1 MRVFPQICIAFMLL
15 PPLLF
20 ADLLETVLHTQQLRV
35 CIWPEYYG
43 ISYLNPRTQKLSGI
57 DVDLAQEFAS
67 TLGVSVRFVQSSF
80 ATLIQDLLSHRC
92 DIAMFAIGITPER
105 QKYLRFTSPHLQ
117 SDIYAIVSKSNNRIQ
132 TWDDIDQEGVVVTV
146 AKGTYHVKL
155 MQNALRKASLHVV
168 DSLHAREQEVESG
181 RADVMMSDYPF
192 STQLLVEKEWAK
204 RIAPTSSFHPTSY
217 AWALDKNEE
226 ALCSRAEAFM
236 QTIKR
241 DGRLQTIAK
250 RYALDPIVLVTP
262 P

>member
-1 MRVFPQICIAFMLL
+1 MRVFPRICLALMLL
-15 PPLLF
+15 SSFLF
-20 ADLLETVLHTQQLRV
+20 ADLLETVLQTKQLRV

-67 TLGVSVRFVQSSF
+67 TLGVNVRFVQSSF
-80 ATLIQDLLSHRC
+80 ATLIQDVSTHRC

-105 QKYLRFTSPHLQ
+105 QNYLRFTSPHLQ

-132 TWDDIDQEGVVVTV
+132 TWEDIDQKGVVVTV
-146 AKGTYHVKL
+146 AKGTYHVEL
-155 MQNALRKASLHVV
+155 MQNVLRKASLHVV
-168 DSLHAREQEVESG
+168 DSLREREREVESG

-192 STQLLVEKEWAK
+192 STQLLAEKEWAK
-204 RIAPTSSFHPTSY
+204 RIAPTSSFHQTSY

-226 ALCSRAEAFM
+226 ALYAHAEAFM
-236 QTIKR
+236 QTIKH

-250 RYALDPIVLVTP
+250 RYALDPIVVLTSP
-262 P
+262 

>member
-1 MRVFPQICIAFMLL
+1 MGVFPRIYIALMLF
-15 PPLLF
+15 PSFLF
-20 ADLLETVLHTQQLRV
+20 ADLLDTVLHTQQLRV

-43 ISYLNPRTQKLSGI
+43 ISYLTPRTQKLSGI

-117 SDIYAIVSKSNNRIQ
+117 SDIYAIVSKSNNRIR

-155 MQNALRKASLHVV
+155 MQDALRKASLHVV
-168 DSLHAREQEVESG
+168 DSLRATFARASAG
-181 RADVMMSDYPF
+181 
-192 STQLLVEKEWAK
+192 
-204 RIAPTSSFHPTSY
+204 
-217 AWALDKNEE
+217 
-226 ALCSRAEAFM
+226 
-236 QTIKR
+236 
-241 DGRLQTIAK
+241 
-250 RYALDPIVLVTP
+250 
-262 P
+262 

>member
-1 MRVFPQICIAFMLL
+1 MGVFPRIYIALMLF
-15 PPLLF
+15 PSFLF
-20 ADLLETVLHTQQLRV
+20 ADLLETVLHSQQLRV

-67 TLGVSVRFVQSSF
+67 TLGVNVSFVQSSF

-132 TWDDIDQEGVVVTV
+132 TWEDIDQEGVVVTV

-168 DSLHAREQEVESG
+168 DSLRAREQEVESG
-181 RADVMMSDYPF
+181 RADVMM
-192 STQLLVEKEWAK
+192 TTTLLARNCWSKKSGQNALHPPLLSIPLPTRGHWIKTKKLYTLVPRRLCK
-204 RIAPTSSFHPTSY
+204 RLNATVV
-217 AWALDKNEE
+217 
-226 ALCSRAEAFM
+226 C
-236 QTIKR
+236 KR
-241 DGRLQTIAK
+241 SQSGTRLI
-250 RYALDPIVLVTP
+250 LSWL
-262 P
+262 